1 MDANVFLKGWTV
13 GTRLRGRG
21 AAPGVGGTGGGSG
34 RYDKASFLAGLAAG
48 FASRGAPPWA
58 YTGEKIIADAEYLL
72 PLGAGIPVTLG
83 AVDVGN
89 AEYLLPLGAGV
100 PVELGGVDTG
110 AAEYLMPLGAGQPAE
125 LGGAD
130 AGNAEYLLP
139 LGAGESVEYEE
150 GTQ

>member
-72 PLGAGIPVTLG
+72 PLGAGL
-83 AVDVGN
+83 
-89 AEYLLPLGAGV
+89 
-100 PVELGGVDTG
+100 PVELGDVDTG

-139 LGAGESVEYEE
+139 LGAGESVEFKE
-150 GTQ
+150 GT